1 MKLTWAKAAWILA
14 ATMLGL
20 VLLSSL
26 PGRPILNTSPSEP
39 YGLYWVSFFP
49 NRIPNLHRGELVL
62 FHYRAPAWAKG
73 RYDPNGSRFL
83 KEVGAIPGE
92 WLFTKGGAQWS
103 CPTDHFVT
111 TGCEKLGVVLHKDP
125 KGRLMH
131 WPVWNGYRI
140 PPNHYYMRSILV
152 PISYDSRY
160 YGLVSD
166 SQLIG
171 KLTPLL
177 TFGK

>member
-1 MKLTWAKAAWILA
+1 VKLTWSKAVWILGA
-14 ATMLGL
+14 SLLGIA
-20 VLLSSL
+20 LLSSL
-26 PGRPILNTSPSEP
+26 PGRPIVNTSPSEP
-39 YGLYWVSFFP
+39 YGLYWVTFFP
-49 NRIPNLHRGELVL
+49 DHTPTLHLGELVL

-83 KEVGAIPGE
+83 KQVGALPGS
-92 WLFTKGGAQWS
+92 WLFTRGMAQWS
-103 CPTDHFVT
+103 CPSDHFTRTV
-111 TGCEKLGVVLHKDP
+111 CEKLGTMLRKDP

-140 PPNHYYMRSILV
+140 PDGYYYMRAVYV
-152 PISYDSRY
+152 PTSYDSRY

-171 KLTPLL
+171 KLTPLF